1 MEKIFKKIAKDNGV
15 SSNRVKKDMSV
26 AIKSA
31 MENSQKNE
39 YAKAFWSELSAD
51 GKEPTAEDVILK
63 ILSELNKNGKS
74 KTGSTE

>member
-1 MEKIFKKIAKDNGV
+1 MEKIFKRIAKNNGV
-15 SSNRVKKDMSV
+15 SSKRIKKDMSV
-26 AIKSA
+26 AIKCA

-63 ILSELNKNGKS
+63 ILSEVNKNIQNKNGFD
-74 KTGSTE
+74 

>member
-1 MEKIFKKIAKDNGV
+1 MEKIFKKIAKNNGV
-15 SSNRVKKDMSV
+15 STKSIKKDLSV
-26 AIKSA
+26 AIKDA

-63 ILSELNKNGKS
+63 ILSEVNKNIQNKNGFD
-74 KTGSTE
+74 